1 MLRTELVR
9 PLHDLLRAQADR
21 LGPKTAYRDDH
32 RSLSY
37 TDLETRSRRLAGH
50 LADLR
55 LRPGDRAAMLLGNRV
70 ETVES
75 YYAIARSGAIGVPLN
90 PRSSDAELA
99 YLLEDSGARV
109 IITDAFHLDQI
120 RRLRATLFPLTV
132 LVVGHDPVP
141 AGTSS
146 YESLAT
152 SEPDSPAYDSLGL
165 DETAWMLY
173 TSGTTGS
180 PKGVLSTTRNCL
192 WSVAACYAP
201 VLGLS
206 EKDTVLWPLP
216 LFHSLSHI
224 ACVLSV
230 AATGASARIVDG
242 LSTGDILDIWDDEG
256 FTVVAG
262 VPTMYHRL
270 VREARARGFE
280 APGLRVGLVGGAITT
295 AELRRSVEE
304 TFGVPLIDAYGSTE
318 TCGSITINWPS
329 GARVEGSCGLPVVG
343 LGVRLVD
350 PRTGLDVPDGAE
362 GEVWVRGPNVMS
374 GYHNQPEA
382 TAEALKDGWY
392 HTGDL
397 ARRDDAGYFTVT
409 GRIKELIIRA
419 GENIHPVE
427 VENVLRTVRGVA
439 DVAVVGKPHEV
450 LGEVPIAFVV
460 PTAEGLDPAEAFAAC
475 RGQLSAFK
483 VPEELYEIREI
494 PRTAS
499 GKTTRRRLLELPA
512 RLRAVA
518 DTYHESLLRTDWVPR
533 AAQPQSVPGDWALLG
548 REAAQTAPGLESTGA
563 RTRTHKDLDALRADI
578 AAGGPAPAVALLA
591 VPALGRGADAL
602 RDSAAEL
609 TRWVRTWSAE
619 QALADSLLVVAT
631 RGAVACGADDPADPR
646 TAALRGLLCALQ
658 AEHPGNILIADLDD
672 DLSSHSALPAAVA
685 SGDRQFAVR
694 SGVTLVPRPARV
706 ATDAGPGVRLSLD
719 EPGTVVVTGADS
731 PRGGAIAEHLAD
743 NYSVTRILL
752 VAAPGRIGLAAET
765 RARLAESGT
774 ETLLVE
780 CDLTK
785 RSQLKRVLAE
795 AAPVRAIV
803 HAAEAGPGHDRLA
816 ATITGARNLRELT
829 RDDDLSAFVLCP
841 STTTITHPGD
851 APAAASAAFL
861 GALARQLHAE
871 GVPALSLGWESDQD
885 TASLTRRQ
893 ELAAFD
899 AALGA
904 GQPDLA
910 MLELDPDAATDGSV
924 TSLTQT
930 RADASAGQAAGEATD
945 GPEAPD
951 AVLRWGRSAEDEQ
964 KRQLVD
970 LVREQVAELLG
981 LPSPEAVT
989 ADRAFKDLGFT
1000 SAKAVELRDRLAR
1013 ATRLRLPATAAFD
1026 HPTPQTLGQ
1035 RLHRELFGAV
1045 EPLEPVEQ
1053 PSTTAS
1059 GSDEPI
1065 AIVGMGCRFPGGVS
1079 SPEDLWRLVAEETDA
1094 VSGFPEDRGWDLE
1107 ALYHPDPDHAGTSYT
1122 RQGGFLHDA
1131 DEFDAGFFGISPREA
1146 LAMDPQQRLM
1156 LETSWEALERAGLDP
1171 VSLRGKSVG
1180 VFSGAMHQGYPDGDT
1195 DVPGDAPEGV
1205 DGYLMTGGAGS
1216 VLSGRVSYVL
1226 GLEGPAVTVDTACSS
1241 SLVAL
1246 HLAAQSLRSGESSLA
1261 LAGGVTVMAGA
1272 DAFVAFS
1279 RQRGLAADGRCKS
1292 FAASADGTGWGEGA
1306 GVLVLERLSDAVR
1319 NGHEVLGV
1327 VAGSAVNQDGAS
1339 NGLTAPNGPSQQRVI
1354 RRALANAGLS
1364 VTDVDA
1370 VEAHGTGT
1378 VLGDPIEAQAL
1389 LATYGQGRD
1398 VGRPLWLGSLKSNIG
1413 HTQAAAGVAGVIK
1426 MVQAMRHGVLPR
1438 TLHVDEPSGQVD
1450 WSAGAVEL
1458 LTEAR
1463 QWPETGGPRRAA
1475 VSSFGVSG
1483 TNAHVVLEQ
1492 APEQVPVGGE
1502 QGVLEGPVVPLVVSG
1517 RGQAGLAG
1525 QAGRL
1530 AGFLAGRDDVE
1541 LVDVA
1546 RSLAGTR
1553 GSLVDRA
1560 VVVAGGRGEAVA
1572 GLEAVARGEWVPG
1585 VVSAVGE
1592 GVSGRVV
1599 FVFPGQGAQWVG
1611 MGADLLGSSG
1621 VFARRLGEC
1630 ARVLDPL
1637 TGWSLLEVVR
1647 GVGGVSLD
1655 GVDVVQPVSFAV
1667 MVSLAAVWEAC
1678 GVVPD
1683 AVVGHSQGEI
1693 AAAVV
1698 GGVLSLEDAARV
1710 VVERSRL
1717 IGARLSGCGG
1727 MVSVAAGVERV
1738 EGLLDG
1744 FEGVEIAAVNG
1755 PQSVVVA
1762 GEQEALDGLV
1772 GVCEG
1777 VGVRVRR
1784 IPVDYASH
1792 TVQVEEIE
1800 EELGSVLAGIAP
1812 GVGRVPFY
1820 STVTGA
1826 PVDTATLDAGYWYRN
1841 LRHTVRFEEAT
1852 RALAA
1857 AGHRVFVEVS
1867 SHPVLVP
1874 GVEETVEACGV
1885 GPVVVTGTLRR
1896 HEDGPG
1902 RFVEALARLHV
1913 QGVGVDWAA
1922 LLGRSSGRPVDLP
1935 TYAFQRRRFWLESGR
1950 GAGDPSVL
1958 GLAGVDHPL
1967 LGARADIPATSGV
1980 LFTSRWSAHALPWA
1994 ADAGAVPA
2002 AAFVDLVMRAGDEV
2016 GSGVIAELDIE
2027 APLVLPASGGV
2038 QVRVTV
2044 GGSDDSGKRPVL
2056 VHGRREDGEGSAPWI
2071 RYASAQ
2077 LALDEAVPGFEM
2089 SQWPPQD
2096 PGSGAEIA
2104 LPEGVEPGRF
2114 GLHPVLLEAAARLGH
2129 SRTESDAPDG
2139 LPCAWRGVRLY
2150 ATGASR
2156 LRAQVIPGASGGFGL
2171 RLADVHGAV
2180 VASVESVTW
2189 QPVDFPESDPGAA
2202 WSEDALFQVTW
2213 AESALPRAAGP
2224 DEAVRVRTADDV
2236 AAWAADGTASDLV
2249 VADLTDL
2256 RDGLR
2261 PLLTRALGLLQAW
2274 LAEPTAEG
2282 VRLILLT
2289 PDTDDPVAAA
2299 VWGLV
2304 RSAQSEHPDRFL
2316 LVSMDR
2322 PVDDTAWWPPEPAGV
2337 LADALASGEP
2347 QLAFRSGTVRV
2358 PRLARALVR
2367 ETTTARPLDPAGT
2380 VLITGGT
2387 GALGALVARHL
2398 VGEHHV
2404 RNLVLAS
2411 RRGPDAPEA
2420 PALKA
2425 ELAALGARVRIVACD
2440 VADRAVVADLL
2451 SSVPQDAPL
2460 TAVVHTAGVLDD
2472 GVVTALTPERL
2483 DAVLR
2488 PKADAALVLD
2498 ELTRE
2503 LDLAA
2508 FVLFSSAAGVFGNPG
2523 QGNYAAA
2530 NAFMDALA
2538 QRRRAAGLPATSLAW
2553 GYWSSSSEMTAHLSD
2568 TDLRRN
2574 RSIGMSAIS
2583 ADLGMAL
2590 FDAGLTA
2597 TEPALVPAKLD
2608 LRGLRARSASTPVPA
2623 MLRGLVT
2630 HGRRTA
2636 SAPAP
2641 EGATDLARRLTPLT
2655 ETEQEEYL
2663 LTLISGRAAEILGHS
2678 SGEQIEPARP
2688 FREAGFDS
2696 LTSVELRNRLAGET
2710 GLRLPSTLLF
2720 DHPNPRTLAR
2730 WLRARILGSDLVADD
2745 APEAPAPNPS
2755 VDDDP
2760 IAIVAMSCRF
2770 PGGAHGPDG
2779 LWKLLLD
2786 GTDAIGDFPDD
2797 RGWDLDT
2804 LYHPDPDHP
2813 GTTYTKRGAFLTDVA
2828 GFDADFFEISPREAL
2843 AMDPQQRLFLETSWE
2858 VFERAG
2864 IDPTALRGSGVG
2876 VFAGV
2881 NTRGYSLRLQQ
2892 RPELV
2897 EGHRITGVS
2906 DAVLSGRVS
2915 YVLGL
2920 EGPAVTLDT
2929 ACSSSLVALHLAA
2942 QSLRSGECSMAL
2954 AGGVT
2959 VITEPD
2965 AFVDFSRQRGLAA
2978 DGRCKSFAAS
2988 ADGTGWA
2995 EGVGVLLLER
3005 LSDAVR
3011 NGHEVLGVVAGSA
3024 VNQDGASNGLT
3035 APNGPSQQRVIRRA
3049 LANAGLSVT
3058 DVDAVEAHGTG
3069 TVLGDPIEA
3078 QALLATYG
3086 QGRVVGRP
3094 LWLGSLKSNIGHTQ
3108 AAAGVA
3114 GVIKM
3119 VQAMRHGVLPKTL
3132 HVDEPS
3138 GQVDWSAGA
3147 VELLTEARQW
3157 PETGVPRR
3165 AAVSG
3170 FGVSGTNAHVI
3181 LEQAPPVD
3189 GVNQADA
3196 AEDTAQA
3203 DAVADTAPE
3212 ATPVLP
3218 WLLSAKS
3225 PDALRGQAAELA
3237 AHIRRTPAVNGTD
3250 LAYSLITTR
3259 AVFDQRA
3266 AVVGT
3271 DRDRLIA
3278 DLERLATGGTLPETL
3293 VRDERRPGRL
3303 AFLFAGQGSQ
3313 RIGMGREL
3321 YDRYPAY
3328 RASFD
3333 ASCAELD
3340 RQLADAVEL
3349 PLRDVVFARPGS
3361 DEAAR
3366 LDSTVYAQSALF
3378 ALETSL
3384 HRLYESWGVRAEF
3397 LAGHS
3402 IGELSAAHCAGV
3414 LSLKD
3419 AAALVAARARLMQ
3432 ALPGGGAM
3440 IAVNAPES
3448 EVLPLVAA
3456 YPDAVAIAAV
3466 NGPASVVVSGDT
3478 DAVTAVAAELTARG
3492 HRTKRLRVSHAF
3504 HSPHMDGMLEE
3515 FRELASGLAYR
3526 SPTIPVIST
3535 LTGTVAT
3542 PEQLCSPD
3550 YWVEHVR
3557 QAVRFH
3563 DGLRTLRE
3571 HDVTT
3576 FLELGPDGVL
3586 SAMAQ
3591 DAVGAPTDGG
3601 GFIPSLQ
3608 RDGDEPLTVVTALA
3622 RLHARGVPVTWTAL
3636 FEGASPRRV
3645 EMPTYA
3651 FQHRRFWVDTAP
3663 VEAVSTTPDGDV
3675 RTSDG
3680 GSGTPDTSARS
3691 DGPTQPAKAFEDGS
3705 PAAQLAALPEGEQNL
3720 NLLQLVSEHVAA
3732 VLGHDRVEEI
3742 EATRAFQSL
3751 GFDSLAAVRLQT
3763 RLQDTLGVSLSRTLV
3778 YDYPSP
3784 VELAD
3789 FLQAELFG
3797 HHTDAALD
3805 QTAALHDPSEPI
3817 AIVGMACR
3825 LPGGVSS
3832 PEDLWELLRA
3842 GGDGISGFP
3851 TDRGWDLDALYHPDP
3866 DHAGTSY
3873 AREGGFLY
3881 GAAEFDA
3888 GFFGISPREAL
3899 AMDPQ
3904 QRLMLETS
3912 WEALERAGLTPAALR
3927 GKPVGVFSGMV
3938 NHEYTTRVSAV
3949 PEGVEG
3955 YLMTGGAGSVLS
3967 GRVSYVLGL
3976 EGPAVTV
3983 DTACSSSLVALH
3995 LAAQSLRSGESSLA
4009 LAGGVTVM
4017 AGADAFVAFSRQRGL
4032 AADGRCKSFAAAAD
4046 GTGWAEGAG
4055 VLVLERLS
4063 DAVRNGHEVLGV
4075 VRGSAV
4081 NQDGAS
4087 NGLTAPN
4094 GPSQRRVI
4102 RRALAN
4108 AGLSATE
4115 VDAVEAHGTGTPLG
4129 DPIEA
4134 QALLATYG
4142 QGRDVGRPLWLGSL
4156 KSNIGHT
4163 QAAAGVAGVIKM
4175 VQAMR
4180 HGVLPRTLHVDEP
4193 TDQVDWSAGAVELLT
4208 EARQWPETGVP
4219 RRAAVSSFGVSGTNA
4234 HVILEQAPPVD
4245 EASVQVSEK
4254 SPEPGVLAGVQV
4266 PLVVSGR
4273 GQGGLAGQAGRLAGF
4288 LAGRDDVEL
4297 VDVAR
4302 SLVVARGS
4310 LVDRAVVVAGGRGE
4324 AVAGLE
4330 AVARGE
4336 WVPGV
4341 VSAVGEGVSGRVVFV
4356 FPGQGAQWVGMGADL
4371 LGSSGVFAR
4380 RLGECARVLDPLT
4393 GWSLLEVV
4401 RGVGGVSLDGVDVV
4415 QPVSFAVMVSLAAVW
4430 EACGVVPDAVVGHS
4444 QGEIAAAVVG
4454 GVLSLED
4461 AARVVVE
4468 RSRLIGARLSGCG
4481 GMVSLAAGVERVEG
4495 LLDGFE
4501 GLEIA
4506 AVNGPQSVVVAGE
4519 QQALDGLV
4527 GVCEGVGVRVRRIP
4541 VDYASHTVQVEEIE
4555 EELRSVLAGIAP
4567 RAGRVPFYST
4577 VTGTPVDTATLD
4589 AGYWYRNLRH
4599 TVRFEEATRA
4609 LAAAGHRVFVEVS
4622 SHPVLVPGVEETVE
4636 ACGIGSSVVTGTLR
4650 RHEDGPGRF
4659 VEALARL
4666 HVQGVGVDWAALL
4679 GRSSGRPVD
4688 LPTYAF
4694 QRRRFWLE
4702 SGRGAEDPTADS
4714 DEVDA
4719 RFWDAVEREDLGSL
4733 AKIVGFDP
4741 DNRDEFLKAMTS
4753 TLGTLSTWR
4762 RGRTEKSM
4770 HNRLRYRVAWAPL
4783 PPVADGAST
4792 GSWLVV
4798 VPPTAD
4804 DDDRIVGMVG
4814 MLEGLGIRTTI
4825 VEFTEANS
4833 ADYVDTMCRAT
4844 AEEEFTGILSLV
4856 ALDLRKR
4863 SGSPV
4868 LTEGTAATLAL
4879 VRAHGE
4885 IAVGPP
4891 LWCVTSGAVSIGP
4904 TDPLRA
4910 PEQAVIW
4917 GLGHAAAL
4925 EHPDRWGG
4933 LVDLPEVID
4942 ARTGPALFGVLNGPS
4957 GEDQIAVRSAG
4968 VFGRRL
4974 SESPLRTEPT
4984 RRDWRPRGT
4993 VLVTGGT
5000 TGLGRHAARWLAEA
5014 GAEHLLLTVDGDPQ
5028 ATHVH
5033 DCVAELTE
5041 LGVGVTVSAADIS
5054 SRAGVAELLAE
5065 SPSRPPLTAVVHAA
5079 DLARIMPVGDIDAD
5093 ALREVLSVKADSAL
5107 YLDEL
5112 LGDRPLDSFV
5122 VFSSAAG
5129 VWGGGG
5135 QGVAGAVNAFLDA
5148 LVEQR
5153 RARGLSST
5161 SLAWGVIEGLGV
5173 AADPE
5178 VQQLLRRRGVTPMA
5192 SEVAVGALSAAIQSD
5207 DGVVAVA
5214 DIDWSTFV
5222 PAFTSSRPSPLLS
5235 DLPEVRRITEA
5246 AGSAPEQ
5253 AETDAGLANQL
5264 AGANEAEQTRIL
5276 LKLVREQAAAALGQT
5291 DLEQVKPR
5299 QAFQEMGFDSLAAV
5313 TLRNA
5318 LAAAVGASL
5327 PATAIFDYPTPAA
5340 LVDYLRDELVA
5351 DQMVDE
5357 VDEAELRRVLAA
5369 VPLSRFQEA
5378 GVLDALWSMARSEP
5392 AASEPGAVP
5401 EGTEEIELID
5411 AMDVDDLVQR
5421 ALGRTQP

>member
-9 PLHDLLRAQADR
+9 PLHDLLRAQAAR
-21 LGPKTAYRDDH
+21 LGSKTAYRDDH

-37 TDLETRSRRLAGH
+37 ADLETRSRRLAGH

-70 ETVES
+70 EMVES

-120 RRLRATLFPLTV
+120 RRLQATLFPLTV

-141 AGTSS
+141 AGTLS

-152 SEPDSPAYDSLGL
+152 SEPDSPAYDNLGL

-173 TSGTTGS
+173 TSGTTGR

-206 EKDTVLWPLP
+206 HEDRVLWPLP

-230 AATGASARIVDG
+230 TATGASARIVDG
-242 LSTGDILDIWDDEG
+242 LSAGDVLDIWGDEG
-256 FTVVAG
+256 FTVIAG

-270 VREARARGFE
+270 VREARNRGFE
-280 APGLRVGLVGGAITT
+280 VPGLRVGLVGGAITT

-350 PRTGLDVPDGAE
+350 PRTGLDVPDGVE

-382 TAEALKDGWY
+382 TAEALKNGWY

-439 DVAVVGKPHEV
+439 DAAVVGRPHEV

-460 PTAEGLDPAEAFAAC
+460 PAAEGFDPAEAFAAC
-475 RGQLSAFK
+475 REQLSAFK

-499 GKTTRRRLLELPA
+499 GKITRRRLLELPA
-512 RLRAVA
+512 RLRAVG
-518 DTYHESLLRTDWVPR
+518 DTYHESLLRPDWVPR
-533 AAQPQSVPGDWALLG
+533 PAQPQPVPGDWALLG
-548 REAAQTAPGLESTGA
+548 QEAAQAAPGLESAGA
-563 RTRTHKDLDALRADI
+563 RTRVHRDLDALRADV
-578 AAGGPAPAVALLA
+578 AAGGPVPAVTLLA
-591 VPALGRGADAL
+591 VPPVGRGGDAL
-602 RDSAAEL
+602 RDSTAEL
-609 TRWVRTWSAE
+609 TGWVRTWSADRG
-619 QALADSLLVVAT
+619 LADSLLVVAT
-631 RGAVACGADDPADPR
+631 RGAVVTGADDPVDPP
-646 TAALRGLLCALQ
+646 TAALWGLLCSLQ
-658 AEHPGNILIADLDD
+658 AEHPGNVLIADLDD
-672 DLSSHSALPAAVA
+672 GPSAHSALPAAVA

-694 SGVTLVPRPARV
+694 SGVTLVPRPARA

-719 EPGTVVVTGADS
+719 EPGTVIVTGADT
-731 PRGGAIAEHLAD
+731 PRGAAIAEHLAD
-743 NYSVTRILL
+743 NYGATGILL

-774 ETLLVE
+774 ETQLVE
-780 CDLTK
+780 CDLTNRAK
-785 RSQLKRVLAE
+785 LKRVLAK

-803 HAAEAGPGHDRLA
+803 HTAEPGPGQDRLT
-816 ATITGARNLRELT
+816 ATVAGVRNLRELT
-829 RDDDLSAFVLCP
+829 RDGDLSAFVLCP
-841 STTTITHPGD
+841 STTAITGRGD
-851 APAAASAAFL
+851 ADAAASAAFL
-861 GALARQLHAE
+861 SALARQLHAE
-871 GVPALSLGWESDQD
+871 GVPALSLGWGSDQG
-885 TASLTRRQ
+885 TPSLTRRQ

-899 AALGA
+899 AALDA
-904 GQPDLA
+904 GRPELV
-910 MLELDPDAATDGSV
+910 MLELDPEAVPDGSV
-924 TSLTQT
+924 PSLTRT
-930 RADASAGQAAGEATD
+930 PADAPAEPAREATD
-945 GPEAPD
+945 GHEDPD
-951 AVLRWGRSAEDEQ
+951 AGLRWGSLAEEER

-970 LVREQVAELLG
+970 LVREQVAELLDLSG
-981 LPSPEAVT
+981 PQAVT

-1000 SAKAVELRDRLAR
+1000 SVKAVELRDRLAR
-1013 ATRLRLPATAAFD
+1013 ATSLRLPATVAFD
-1026 HPTPQTLGQ
+1026 HPTPESLGQ

-1045 EPLEPVEQ
+1045 ESAEQ
-1053 PSTTAS
+1053 PIPTVFGA
-1059 GSDEPI
+1059 DEPI
-1065 AIVGMGCRFPGGVS
+1065 AIVGMACRYPGGVS
-1079 SPEDLWRLVAEETDA
+1079 SPEELWRLVAEETDA
-1094 VSGFPEDRGWDLE
+1094 ISGFPEDRGWDLE

-1122 RQGGFLHDA
+1122 REGGFLYSA
-1131 DEFDAGFFGISPREA
+1131 AEFDAGFFGISPREA

-1156 LETSWEALERAGLDP
+1156 LETSWEALERSGIDP
-1171 VSLRGKSVG
+1171 ATLRGKPVG
-1180 VFSGAMHQGYPDGDT
+1180 VYTGAMHQGYSDGHT
-1195 DVPGDAPEGV
+1195 GEVGGAPEGV
-1205 DGYLMTGGAGS
+1205 EGYLATGGAGS

-1246 HLAAQSLRSGESSLA
+1246 HMAAQSLRSGESSLA
-1261 LAGGVTVMAGA
+1261 LAGGVTVMPGA
-1272 DAFVAFS
+1272 DAFVDFS
-1279 RQRGLAADGRCKS
+1279 RQRALAPDGRCKA
-1292 FAASADGTGWGEGA
+1292 FAASADGTGWAEGA

-1319 NGHEVLGV
+1319 NGHRVLAV
-1327 VAGSAVNQDGAS
+1327 VRGSAVNQDGAS

-1354 RRALANAGLS
+1354 RRALANAGL
-1364 VTDVDA
+1364 VAGEVDA

-1378 VLGDPIEAQAL
+1378 VLGDPIEAQAVI
-1389 LATYGQGRD
+1389 ATYGQGRD
-1398 VGRPLWLGSLKSNIG
+1398 ADQPLWLGSLKSNIG

-1438 TLHVDEPSGQVD
+1438 TLHVDEPTPQVD

-1463 QWPETGGPRRAA
+1463 QWPETGQPRRAA
-1475 VSSFGVSG
+1475 VSGFGVSG
-1483 TNAHVVLEQ
+1483 TNAHVILEQ
-1492 APEQVPVGGE
+1492 APEQVPAEGE
-1502 QGVLEGPVVPLVVSG
+1502 QGALEGPVVPLLVSG
-1517 RGQAGLAG
+1517 RGQAALAG

-1530 AGFLAGRDDVE
+1530 AGFLSEHAEDE
-1541 LVDVA
+1541 LSGVA
-1546 RSLAGTR
+1546 RSLVTSR
-1553 GSLVDRA
+1553 GALNDRA
-1560 VVVAGGRGEAVA
+1560 VVVAADREGAVA
-1572 GLEAVARGEWVPG
+1572 GLEALARGESSPVL
-1585 VVSAVGE
+1585 VTAVG
-1592 GVSGRVV
+1592 GAVKGRTA

-1611 MGADLLGSSG
+1611 MGADLLGSSV
-1621 VFARRLGEC
+1621 VFARRMDEC

-1647 GVGGVSLD
+1647 GAGGPSLD
-1655 GVDVVQPVSFAV
+1655 AVDVVQPVSFAL
-1667 MVSLAAVWEAC
+1667 MVSLASVWEAC
-1678 GVVPD
+1678 GVRPD

-1698 GGVLSLEDAARV
+1698 AGALSLEDAATV
-1710 VVERSRL
+1710 VVERSGL
-1717 IGARLSGCGG
+1717 IAARLSGRGG
-1727 MVSVAAGVERV
+1727 MASIAAGVDQVRA
-1738 EGLLDG
+1738 LLAG
-1744 FEGVEIAAVNG
+1744 YVGVEIAAVNG
-1755 PQSVVVA
+1755 PRSVVVA
-1762 GEQEALDGLV
+1762 GEQQALSDLITACERDGL
-1772 GVCEG
+1772 
-1777 VGVRVRR
+1777 RIRR
-1784 IPVDYASH
+1784 IPVDYGSH
-1792 TVQVEEIE
+1792 SVQVEEVE
-1800 EELGSVLAGIAP
+1800 EELREALAGITPRA
-1812 GVGRVPFY
+1812 GRVPFY
-1820 STVTGA
+1820 STVTGE
-1826 PVDTATLDAGYWYRN
+1826 PVDATTLDAGYWYRN
-1841 LRHTVRFEEAT
+1841 LRQTVRFEEAT
-1852 RALAA
+1852 QALAA

-1874 GVEETVEACGV
+1874 GIEETVEACGV
-1885 GPVVVTGTLRR
+1885 GACVVTGTLRR
-1896 HEDGPG
+1896 DEGGPA
-1902 RFVEALARLHV
+1902 RFLEALARLHV
-1913 QGVGVDWAA
+1913 QGIGVDWAA
-1922 LLGRSSGRPVDLP
+1922 LLGRNPGWPLDLP
-1935 TYAFQRRRFWLESGR
+1935 TYAFQRQRFWLESGH

-1967 LGARADIPATSGV
+1967 LGARAEIPATGGV
-1980 LFTSRWSAHALPWA
+1980 LFTSRWSAHSLPWA

-2002 AAFVDLVMRAGDEV
+2002 AAFVELVMRAGDEV
-2016 GSGVIAELDIE
+2016 GCGLVAELNIE

-2038 QVRVTV
+2038 QVRVAV
-2044 GGSDDSGKRPVL
+2044 GGPDDSGKRPVL
-2056 VHGRREDGEGSAPWI
+2056 VHGRREDGEERAQWI

-2077 LALDEAVPGFEM
+2077 LAPDEMVSDFEM

-2096 PGSGAEIA
+2096 PRSCVELA

-2114 GLHPVLLEAAARLGH
+2114 GLHPVLLEAAARLGYT
-2129 SRTESDAPDG
+2129 RTESDEPDG
-2139 LPCAWRGVRLY
+2139 LPSVWRGVRLY

-2156 LRAQVIPGASGGFGL
+2156 LRVQAVPGNAGGFGL
-2171 RLADVHGAV
+2171 RLADVHGAA
-2180 VASVESVTW
+2180 VASVESVAW

-2202 WSEDALFQVTW
+2202 RSQDALFQVTW
-2213 AESALPRAAGP
+2213 TESTLPRAAGS
-2224 DEAVRVRTADDV
+2224 DEAVRVRTAADV
-2236 AAWAADGTASDLV
+2236 AAWAADGATSDLV

-2261 PLLTRALGLLQAW
+2261 PLLARALGLLQAW
-2274 LAEPTAEG
+2274 LAEPTPEG
-2282 VRLILLT
+2282 ARLILLT

-2304 RSAQSEHPDRFL
+2304 RSAQSEHPDRFV
-2316 LVSMDR
+2316 LVSTDS
-2322 PVDDTAWWPPEPAGV
+2322 PVDGMASWPPVPAGV
-2337 LADALASGEP
+2337 LTDALASGEP

-2358 PRLARALVR
+2358 PRLVRALDR
-2367 ETTTARPLDPAGT
+2367 GATDARPLDPMGT

-2404 RNLVLAS
+2404 RSLILAS
-2411 RRGPDAPEA
+2411 RRGPDAPGA
-2420 PALKA
+2420 PALEA
-2425 ELAALGARVRIVACD
+2425 ELTALGARVRIVACD

-2530 NAFMDALA
+2530 NAFLDALA
-2538 QRRRAAGLPATSLAW
+2538 RRRRSAELPATSLAW
-2553 GYWSSSSEMTAHLSD
+2553 GYWSSSSEMTAHLSA
-2568 TDLRRN
+2568 TDLKRN
-2574 RSIGMSAIS
+2574 RRIGMSAIS

-2590 FDAGLTA
+2590 FDAGLTSG
-2597 TEPALVPAKLD
+2597 EPALVPAKLD
-2608 LRGLRARSASTPVPA
+2608 LRALGARSSSTPVPVL
-2623 MLRGLVT
+2623 LRGLVT
-2630 HGRRTA
+2630 RGRRTA

-2641 EGATDLARRLTPLT
+2641 EGATDLARRLAPLT
-2655 ETEQEEYL
+2655 EADQEEYL
-2663 LTLISGRAAEILGHS
+2663 LTLIGGRAAEILGHS
-2678 SGEQIEPARP
+2678 SGERIEPARS

-2710 GLRLPSTLLF
+2710 GLRLPATLLF

-2730 WLRARILGSDLVADD
+2730 WLRAEILGTDEVAD
-2745 APEAPAPNPS
+2745 APETPATTPS
-2755 VDDDP
+2755 ADDDP
-2760 IAIVAMSCRF
+2760 LAIVGMSCRF
-2770 PGGAHGPDG
+2770 PGGVKGPEE

-2797 RGWDLDT
+2797 RGWDLDA

-2864 IDPTALRGSGVG
+2864 IDPTALRGSGIG

-2881 NTRGYSLRLQQ
+2881 NTQGYALRLQQ

-2959 VITEPD
+2959 VMTEPD
-2965 AFVDFSRQRGLAA
+2965 AFVDFSRQRGLAV

-3011 NGHEVLGVVAGSA
+3011 NGHEVLAVVRGSA

-3058 DVDAVEAHGTG
+3058 EVDVVEAHGTG

-3086 QGRVVGRP
+3086 QGRDADQP

-3119 VQAMRHGVLPKTL
+3119 VQAMRHGVLPRTL
-3132 HVDEPS
+3132 HVDEPTP
-3138 GQVDWSAGA
+3138 QVDWSAGA

-3157 PETGVPRR
+3157 PETGHPRR
-3165 AAVSG
+3165 AAVSS

-3181 LEQAPPVD
+3181 LEQAPLAE
-3189 GVNQADA
+3189 QADA
-3196 AEDTAQA
+3196 DG
-3203 DAVADTAPE
+3203 DTAPD
-3212 ATPVLP
+3212 AAPVLP

-3250 LAYSLITTR
+3250 LAYSLLTTR
-3259 AVFDQRA
+3259 AAFDHRA

-3271 DRDRLIA
+3271 DRNRLLA
-3278 DLERLATGGTLPETL
+3278 DLEKLAKSDTLPET
-3293 VRDERRPGRL
+3293 VARDVRRPGRL

-3313 RIGMGREL
+3313 RAAMGREL
-3321 YDRYPAY
+3321 YERYPVY

-3333 ASCAELD
+3333 ALCAELD
-3340 RQLADAVEL
+3340 RQLADTVEL
-3349 PLRDVVFARPGS
+3349 PLRDVVFARAGS

-3384 HRLYESWGVRAEF
+3384 YRLYESWGVRADF

-3414 LSLKD
+3414 LSLED

-3440 IAVNAPES
+3440 IAVNAPET

-3466 NGPASVVVSGDT
+3466 NGPASVVVSGDA
-3478 DAVTAVAAELTARG
+3478 DAVTAVAAELAARG

-3504 HSPHMDGMLEE
+3504 HSPHMDGMLDA
-3515 FRELASGLAYR
+3515 FRELASGLTYLP
-3526 SPTIPVIST
+3526 PTIPVVST

-3542 PEQLCSPD
+3542 PEQLCSPH

-3591 DAVGAPTDGG
+3591 DAVGDQTVGD
-3601 GFIPSLQ
+3601 GFIPALQ
-3608 RDGDEPLTVVTALA
+3608 RDGHEPLTAVTALA

-3645 EMPTYA
+3645 ELPTYA

-3663 VEAVSTTPDGDV
+3663 TKVGSLDPDTNV
-3675 RTSDG
+3675 RTSDD
-3680 GSGTPDTSARS
+3680 GSSTPDTSALS
-3691 DGPTQPAKAFEDGS
+3691 DGPPTQPAEAFEAGS
-3705 PAAQLAALPEGEQNL
+3705 PAADLATLPRNEQSL
-3720 NLLQLVSEHVAA
+3720 KLLQLVSEHAAA
-3732 VLGHDRVEEI
+3732 VLGHDRVDGI

-3763 RLQDTLGVSLSRTLV
+3763 RLQAALGVSLPTTLV
-3778 YDYPSP
+3778 FDYPSP
-3784 VELAD
+3784 VELAE
-3789 FLQAELFG
+3789 FLHAELFG
-3797 HHTDAALD
+3797 RHADVTDA
-3805 QTAALHDPSEPI
+3805 THTLHDPSEPI

-3832 PEDLWELLRA
+3832 PDDLWELLRS

-3851 TDRGWDLDALYHPDP
+3851 EDRGWDLENLYHPDP

-3873 AREGGFLY
+3873 TREGGFLY

-3912 WEALERAGLTPAALR
+3912 WEALERAGIDPATLR

-3938 NHEYTTRVSAV
+3938 NHEYTTRADTV
-3949 PEGVEG
+3949 PDGVEG

-3995 LAAQSLRSGESSLA
+3995 MAAQSLRSGESSLA

-4017 AGADAFVAFSRQRGL
+4017 PGADAFVAFSRQRGL
-4032 AADGRCKSFAAAAD
+4032 AVDGRCKSFAASAD

-4063 DAVRNGHEVLGV
+4063 DAVRNGHRVLAV

-4108 AGLSATE
+4108 AGLVAGD

-4142 QGRDVGRPLWLGSL
+4142 QGRDAGEPLWLGSL

-4193 TDQVDWSAGAVELLT
+4193 TPQVDWSAGAVELLT
-4208 EARQWPETGVP
+4208 EARQWPESGRP
-4219 RRAAVSSFGVSGTNA
+4219 RRAAVSGFGVSGTNA
-4234 HVILEQAPPVD
+4234 HVILEQAP
-4245 EASVQVSEK
+4245 E
-4254 SPEPGVLAGVQV
+4254 QV
-4266 PLVVSGR
+4266 PAEGEQGALEGPVVPLLVSGR
-4273 GQGGLAGQAGRLAGF
+4273 GQAALAGQAGRLAGF
-4288 LAGRDDVEL
+4288 LSGRSDVEL
-4297 VDVAR
+4297 PGVAR
-4302 SLVVARGS
+4302 SLVSARS
-4310 LVDRAVVVAGGRGE
+4310 ALADRAVVVAADRDA

-4330 AVARGE
+4330 AVSRGE
-4336 WVPGV
+4336 WAPGV
-4341 VSAVGEGVSGRVVFV
+4341 VTAVGESAAGGVAFV

-4371 LGSSGVFAR
+4371 LGSSVVFAR
-4380 RLGECARVLDPLT
+4380 RMDECARVLDPLT

-4401 RGVGGVSLDGVDVV
+4401 RGAGGPSLDAVDVV
-4415 QPVSFAVMVSLAAVW
+4415 QPVSFALMVSLASVW
-4430 EACGVVPDAVVGHS
+4430 EACGVRPDAVVGHS
-4444 QGEIAAAVVG
+4444 QGEIAAAVVA

-4461 AARVVVE
+4461 AATVVVG
-4468 RSRLIGARLSGCG
+4468 RSGLIAARLSGRG
-4481 GMVSLAAGVERVEG
+4481 GMASIAAGVEQVRALLAGYEG
-4495 LLDGFE
+4495 V
-4501 GLEIA
+4501 EIA
-4506 AVNGPQSVVVAGE
+4506 AVNGPRSVVVAGE
-4519 QQALDGLV
+4519 QQALADLI
-4527 GVCEGVGVRVRRIP
+4527 GVCERDGLRIRRIP
-4541 VDYASHTVQVEEIE
+4541 VDYGSHSVQVEEIE
-4555 EELRSVLAGIAP
+4555 EELREALAGITP
-4567 RAGRVPFYST
+4567 RAGTVPFYST
-4577 VTGTPVDTATLD
+4577 VTGEPVDATTLD
-4589 AGYWYRNLRH
+4589 AGYWYRNLRQ
-4599 TVRFEEATRA
+4599 TVRFEEATQA
-4609 LAAAGHRVFVEVS
+4609 LVAAGHRVFVEVS
-4622 SHPVLVPGVEETVE
+4622 SHPVLVPGIEETVE
-4636 ACGIGSSVVTGTLR
+4636 ACGVGPCVVTGTLR
-4650 RHEDGPGRF
+4650 RDEDGPARF
-4659 VEALARL
+4659 LEALARL
-4666 HVQGVGVDWAALL
+4666 HVQGIGVDWAALL
-4679 GRSSGRPVD
+4679 GRNPGWPLD

-4694 QRRRFWLE
+4694 QRQRFWLE
-4702 SGRGAEDPTADS
+4702 SRRGTEDPAAGG

-4733 AKIVGFDP
+4733 AKILEFGP
-4741 DNRDEFLKAMTS
+4741 DGGDEFLKAMGS
-4753 TLGTLSTWR
+4753 ALGTLATWR
-4762 RGRTEKSM
+4762 RGRTEK
-4770 HNRLRYRVAWAPL
+4770 HLLNRLRYRVSWTPL
-4783 PPVADGAST
+4783 PPVPAGAPT

-4798 VPPTAD
+4798 VPPAVA
-4804 DDDRIVGMVG
+4804 DDDRIAGIVRT
-4814 MLEGLGIRTTI
+4814 LDGLGMRTRV
-4825 VEFTEANS
+4825 VEFAETDS
-4833 ADYVDTMCRAT
+4833 TGYVDLMRRAM
-4844 AEEEFTGILSLV
+4844 AEEELAGVLSLL
-4856 ALDLRKR
+4856 ALDPRKR
-4863 SGSPV
+4863 PGSPV
-4868 LTEGTAATLAL
+4868 LTEGTAATPAL
-4879 VRAHGE
+4879 IRAHGE
-4885 IAVGPP
+4885 VAAGPR

-4904 TDPLRA
+4904 TDHLRA
-4910 PEQAVIW
+4910 PEQAVVW

-4933 LVDLPEVID
+4933 LVDLPEMID
-4942 ARTGPALFGVLNGPS
+4942 ARTGPALLGVLNGTS
-4957 GEDQIAVRSAG
+4957 GEDQVAVRSAG

-4974 SESPLRTEPT
+4974 AESPLRTEPT
-4984 RRDWRPRGT
+4984 RRNWRPRGT

-5000 TGLGRHAARWLAEA
+5000 EGLGRHAARWLAEA
-5014 GAEHLLLTVDGDPQ
+5014 GAEHLLLTVEGDPQ
-5028 ATHVH
+5028 APHVR
-5033 DCVAELTE
+5033 DCVAELTG
-5041 LGVGVTVSAADIS
+5041 LGVGVTVSGADMS
-5054 SRAGVAELLAE
+5054 SRAGVAELFAE
-5065 SPSRPPLTAVVHAA
+5065 SAARPALTAVVHAA
-5079 DLARIMPVGDIDAD
+5079 DLARIMPVAEIDAD
-5093 ALREVLSVKADSAL
+5093 TLSEVLSVKADSAL
-5107 YLDEL
+5107 YLDEM

-5135 QGVAGAVNAFLDA
+5135 QGVAGAVNAYLDA
-5148 LVEQR
+5148 LVEHR

-5161 SLAWGVIEGLGV
+5161 SLAWGVIDGVGV

-5222 PAFTSSRPSPLLS
+5222 PAFTSSRPSPLLG
-5235 DLPEVRRITEA
+5235 DLPEVRRVTEA
-5246 AGSAPEQ
+5246 ADSGPDQ
-5253 AETDAGLANQL
+5253 AEADSRLAELL
-5264 AGANEAEQTRIL
+5264 AGASETEQTRIL
-5276 LKLVREQAAAALGQT
+5276 LKLVREQAAAALGHT

-5318 LAAAVGASL
+5318 LAAAIGAGL

-5340 LVDYLRDELVA
+5340 LVEYLREELVA
-5351 DQMVDE
+5351 DPAGEVE
-5357 VDEAELRRVLAA
+5357 VDEAEFRRVLAA

-5392 AASEPGAVP
+5392 TASESDPVP
-5401 EGTEEIELID
+5401 DGSEEIELID